1 MNLKTYK
8 ETFVS
13 NIDSGKSESNRRP
26 IDLQSIALPT
36 ELCPA
41 TTSATYPL
49 LHTLYTV

>member
-26 IDLQSIALPT
+26 IDLHSIALPT
-36 ELCPA
+36 ELSPVWCC
-41 TTSATYPL
+41 
-49 LHTLYTV
+49 LHYCSLI